1 MHCLRQNAAQEAGI
15 FEDHENQEVDDDRC
29 GQRTAP
35 RTALTPVDGE
45 SGIGIDGNGNK
56 QDRQRL
62 CIARGVEKQRRR
74 QANQILRSY
83 RWNGKLRSQEDR
95 QKEKQKRDR

>member
-15 FEDHENQEVDDDRC
+15 FEDHQDQEVDDDRC
-29 GQRTAP
+29 GQRTALP
-35 RTALTPVDGE
+35 PVDGE

-83 RWNGKLRSQEDR
+83 RWHGKLRSQENR